1 MKVGL
6 TKWFFMSVLAFA
18 GTGLPVSALAV
29 ASPALSANVI
39 GRDINYSFKQ
49 LGANQS
55 FDLRGL
61 SNEASVSLGIRL
73 DETVRS
79 ARLRLKVNYSPALI
93 AQLSH
98 IKIYLNNEV
107 AGFVPVPE
115 HAGNEPY
122 VYELA
127 LDPRLFSDYNQ
138 LRMQLIG
145 HFTRDCE
152 DPAHTSIWASISNQ
166 SELLLRVEP
175 LALQNDLALLPAPF
189 FDRHDSRRLVLPF
202 VFANSPDSA
211 TVQAAGIASS
221 WFGAKASYRGARFP
235 VQLGRLPASSAIIW
249 LRNGEHIQGL
259 TAKPVSGP
267 RIYLISLKQQPA
279 IKYLVIQGRDGRDL
293 KTAASALV
301 LSSPVMSGSHAGIRK
316 LDVGPQR
323 EPYDAPNW
331 VRTDRPVRFGDLV
344 SSQYDLQRSLEN
356 RSPIKLDLHLP
367 PDLFTWRSRGIDL
380 DLRYRYTPPLRR
392 DSSNISILLNDQF
405 VRAFALSPSQT
416 ASVGL
421 LKLPL
426 IDGRLVQA
434 REDLAVPPFY
444 VGAAN
449 SLQIR
454 YAPEVNKHDLCSSQM
469 PGGMMAAIDPDSTID
484 FSKHPHYIA
493 MPNMQVFASAG
504 FPFTRY
510 ADLSETAVLIPD
522 HPAATDLS
530 AFLAVMGRMGSAT
543 GYPALRY
550 ALYPA
555 SRLDEVD
562 SDRDILLVGLTPTLH
577 ALQQWRDR
585 VPFSIDPAG
594 RVLSSGRNLIDKS
607 YRWFD
612 ALGLNAERQAV
623 SIDLSADGR
632 LASLMGFK
640 SPLSSERSVVA
651 MTATSADAMTEVLDV
666 MDKGGMI
673 GRVQGDLVLVSHG
686 QLQDYRVAEPY
697 YLGHLPL
704 WTRLWL
710 SLSDNPLM
718 LALAAVGMGLFVAM
732 LMFFGLNHLARKRL
746 VK

>member
-1 MKVGL
+1 MKMSL
-6 TKWFFMSVLAFA
+6 TRWFLASVLALA
-18 GTGLPVSALAV
+18 GTLSPLSALAV
-29 ASPALSANVI
+29 VPSDLSSDVV
-39 GRDINYSFKQ
+39 GRDLNYSFKQ

-107 AGFVPVPE
+107 VGFAPVPE
-115 HAGNEPY
+115 HSGNEPY

-166 SELLLRVEP
+166 SELQLRVEP

-211 TVQAAGIASS
+211 TVHAAGIASS

-235 VQLGRLPASSAIIW
+235 AQLGRLPASSAVVW

-259 TAKPVSGP
+259 TAAPVSGP
-267 RIYLISLKQQPA
+267 RIYLISLKQRPA

-301 LSSPVMSGSHAGIRK
+301 LGSPVMSGSHAGIRK
-316 LDVGPQR
+316 LDIGPQR
-323 EPYDAPNW
+323 QPYDAPNW

-344 SSQYDLQRSLEN
+344 GSQYDLQRSLEN
-356 RSPIKLDLHLP
+356 RSPINLDLHLP
-367 PDLFTWRSRGIDL
+367 PDLFTWRSRGIDI
-380 DLRYRYTPPLRR
+380 DLRYRYTPPVRR
-392 DSSNISILLNDQF
+392 DSSNISLLLNDQF
-405 VRAFALSPSQT
+405 VRAFSLSPSQT
-416 ASVGL
+416 AGVGL

-434 REDLAVPPFY
+434 HEDLAVPPFY

-449 SLQIR
+449 NLQIR
-454 YAPEVNKHDLCSSQM
+454 YAPEVNKRDLCSSQM

-493 MPNMQVFASAG
+493 MPNMQAFASAG

-522 HPAATDLS
+522 HPAAADVS

-555 SRLDEVD
+555 SRLDDVD
-562 SDRDILLVGLTPTLH
+562 SDRDILLVGLAPTMH
-577 ALQQWRDR
+577 ALQHWRER
-585 VPFSIDPAG
+585 VPFSIDPG
-594 RVLSSGRNLIDKS
+594 SRVLSSGRSLIDKG

-640 SPLSSERSVVA
+640 SPLSDHRSVVA
-651 MTATSADAMTEVLDV
+651 VTATSADAMTEVLDV
-666 MDKGGMI
+666 MDKGEMTM
-673 GRVQGDLVLVSHG
+673 RMQGDLVLVSHG
-686 QLQDYRVAEPY
+686 QLQNYRVAEPY

-704 WTRLWL
+704 WTRLWF
-710 SLSDNPLM
+710 SLSDSPLL
-718 LALAAVGMGLFVAM
+718 LALAAVGMGLLVAM